1 MEKRAFEHKF
11 TLAFISL
18 SFIHAKW
25 TKSKLVRALT
35 KFGGINEIFL

>member
-1 MEKRAFEHKF
+1 MEKRAFEHKL

-18 SFIHAKW
+18 TFIHA
-25 TKSKLVRALT
+25 KLVRALT